1 MDLID
6 YQFCSSVSLSWFVA
20 ARLRLA
26 MKGKGA
32 SSYPQPEGALGDAM
46 LKSGSDFG
54 DESAFGK

>member
-1 MDLID
+1 MGISVLFIC
-6 YQFCSSVSLSWFVA
+6 FFVSSVA

-32 SSYPQPEGALGDAM
+32 SSYPQPEGALGDSM
-46 LKSGSDFG
+46 LKSGADFG